1 MKFIFF
7 SSGSLSTRIIGGI
20 LVEVAVFVL
29 TVVLAML
36 ESSQWPGAFFWT
48 TMGSVVIL
56 NSKFFFFLNWSV
68 KDLNK
73 FGIDSGWWNISKY
86 HLRNERKASFQVYRS
101 GRPWLCK
108 FVLNEKSC

>member
-1 MKFIFF
+1 LHLLLLSFFF
-7 SSGSLSTRIIGGI
+7 SLYRGSLSTRIIGGI

-56 NSKFFFFLNWSV
+56 NSKFF
-68 KDLNK
+68 
-73 FGIDSGWWNISKY
+73 Y
-86 HLRNERKASFQVYRS
+86 
-101 GRPWLCK
+101 
-108 FVLNEKSC
+108 